1 MELGELKKAAAEKAV
16 EFVEDGMVLGLGT
29 GSTTYFAVEAIGR
42 LVTQGYKLQGVPT
55 SKATEEQ
62 ARKLG
67 IPLLELDQVDSI
79 DLTIDGADEVDGNLD
94 LIKGMG
100 GALLR
105 EKMVAYISERE
116 IIVVDDSKIVDVL
129 GTKSP
134 LPIEVTR
141 FGHGRTRKHL
151 EALGCRPELKGG
163 AEPFI
168 TDNGNVIYNC
178 RFDSIDNPYSLEIQL
193 KQIPGVVETGLFL
206 RMATS
211 VVVAGKDGIDVK
223 ERYRSKK

>member
-1 MELGELKKAAAEKAV
+1 LSELKKAAAEKAV
-16 EFVEDGMVLGLGT
+16 EYVKDGMVLGLGT

-42 LVTQGYKLQGVPT
+42 LVKQGYDLKGVPT

-67 IPLLELDQVDSI
+67 IPLLELDHVGSI
-79 DLTIDGADEVDGNLD
+79 DLTIDGADEVDPELN

-105 EKMVAYISERE
+105 EKMVAHISKQE
-116 IIVVDDSKIVDVL
+116 IIVVDDSKLVEIL

-151 EALGCRPELKGG
+151 EELGCRPELKGG

-168 TDNGNVIYNC
+168 TDNGNIIYNC
-178 RFDSIDNPYSLEIQL
+178 RFERIDDPDELDIKL
-193 KQIPGVVETGLFL
+193 KNIPGVVETGLFL
-206 RMATS
+206 KMATK
-211 VVVAGKDGIDVK
+211 VVIAGKNGIEIR
-223 ERYRSKK
+223 ER